1 MQDLLIFPYSG
12 TGIEA
17 LDCLGDQWNCIG
29 FISDD
34 ENIIGSKINDVNVYS
49 RNAIH
54 DFPHAKVLTVHGSPD
69 SYLKRRD
76 IIESLNIPID
86 RFPTIIHKNASVS
99 KMATI
104 GRNVLI
110 MAGVVITATAVIND
124 NVIILPNSV
133 IHHDSKV
140 GDYTLIGANVTVAG
154 YVEIGKNCYVGAA
167 SSIKNGIK
175 IGEQSLIGIGS
186 NVITSCSPLSKL
198 VGNPSRNLS

>member
-1 MQDLLIFPYSG
+1 MQDLLIFPYCR

-17 LDCLGDQWNCIG
+17 LDCLGGDWNCIG

-34 ENIIGSKINDVNVYS
+34 ESIIGSKVYNVNVYS

-69 SYLKRRD
+69 SYLKRQG
-76 IIESLNIPID
+76 IIENLNLSLE
-86 RFPTIIHKNASVS
+86 RFPTVIHKNASVS
-99 KMATI
+99 NMATI

-133 IHHDSKV
+133 VHHDSII
-140 GDYTLIGANVTVAG
+140 GDCTLIGANVTVAG
-154 YVEIGKNCYVGAA
+154 YVEIGKNCYIGAA
-167 SSIKNGIK
+167 SSIKNGIQ
-175 IGEQSLIGIGS
+175 IGEKSLIGIGS
-186 NVITSCSPLSKL
+186 NVIRSCPPLSKL
-198 VGNPSRNLS
+198 VGNPSRNLW